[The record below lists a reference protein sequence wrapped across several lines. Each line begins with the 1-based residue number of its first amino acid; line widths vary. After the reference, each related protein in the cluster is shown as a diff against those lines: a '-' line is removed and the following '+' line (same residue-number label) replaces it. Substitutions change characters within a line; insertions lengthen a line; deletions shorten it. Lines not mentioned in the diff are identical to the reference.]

1 MSSQRASE
9 PPPDSRG
16 RARPDAEGG
25 GRERARA
32 RRPFETWRK
41 IGLAGAVTLL
51 VGSILDAALDDL
63 PRIVSVLMLGT
74 GWGLLAAGFGRAMLD
89 RRRRAAQASR
99 KS

>member
-1 MSSQRASE
+1 MSS
-9 PPPDSRG
+9 PPAKPR
-16 RARPDAEGG
+16 R
-25 GRERARA
+25 

-41 IGLAGAVTLL
+41 IALFGAVTLL
-51 VGSILDAALDDL
+51 IGSILDAALDNV
-63 PRIVSVLMLGT
+63 PRIVSVLLLGT